1 MMKKKKSY
9 IVLLVLMFLFSVS
22 SFHAQTNSKSTKNN
36 KKTTK
41 KKSEE
46 PKFPSYFGFSVR
58 SIIPSSFTGKQSH
71 TISSDYLGKPFTTT
85 FAQKYG
91 YSFGGTVR
99 VGITKLIAFETGIN
113 YNQRHFSINSTYLD
127 SGFVEQNT
135 LSFINYEIPLNGL
148 VYIQLSDKIY
158 ANVTMGGMLIFN
170 PTEVKKIQY
179 FTGKNNFI
187 HTGELDHKLNFS
199 VNASIGFEFRTE
211 EKGIVYVGGSAVVP
225 LMPLF
230 NQYNYYRY
238 SESLLTFNN
247 HLVNGSY
254 VSLDLKFF
262 LPNVKNKGT
271 QFTKG
276 PIE

>member
-1 MMKKKKSY
+1 MKIVYNHRILLLLIFFISY
-9 IVLLVLMFLFSVS
+9 LQANCQLN
-22 SFHAQTNSKSTKNN
+22 TKPSKSSKATV
-36 KKTTK
+36 K

-46 PKFPSYFGFSVR
+46 SKFPSYFGFNVR
-58 SIIPSSFTGKQSH
+58 SIIPSTFTGEQSH

-91 YSFGGTVR
+91 YSFGGTIR

-113 YNQRHFSINSTYLD
+113 YNQRYFSINSTYLD
-127 SGFVEQNT
+127 SGFIEQNT

-148 VYIQLSDKIY
+148 VYIQLSDKIF
-158 ANVTMGGMLIFN
+158 ANVSMGGMLVFN

-179 FTGKNNFI
+179 FTGKNNFV

-199 VNASIGFEFRTE
+199 VNSSIGFEFRTE
-211 EKGIVYVGGSAVVP
+211 EKGIFYIGAAAVVP
-225 LMPLF
+225 LMPIF
-230 NQYNYYRY
+230 NQFNYYRF
-238 SESLLTFNN
+238 SESLLAYNN
-247 HLVNGSY
+247 HSVNGSY

>member
-1 MMKKKKSY
+1 MKKVYTYKILLFLIFFFSY
-9 IVLLVLMFLFSVS
+9 LQANCQI
-22 SFHAQTNSKSTKNN
+22 NSKSSKSS
-36 KKTTK
+36 KTVVK

-46 PKFPSYFGFSVR
+46 SKFPSYFGFNVR
-58 SIIPSSFTGKQSH
+58 SIIPSSFTGEQSH

-91 YSFGGTVR
+91 YSFGGTIR

-148 VYIQLSDKIY
+148 VYIQLSDEIF
-158 ANVTMGGMLIFN
+158 ANVTMGGLLVFN
-170 PTEVKKIQY
+170 PTEVRKIKY
-179 FTGKNNFI
+179 FTGKNNFV
-187 HTGELDHKLNFS
+187 HTGELEHKLNFS
-199 VNASIGFEFRTE
+199 VNSSIGFEFRTE
-211 EKGIVYVGGSAVVP
+211 DKGIFYIGGSAVVP
-225 LMPLF
+225 LMPIF
-230 NQYNYYRY
+230 NQFNYYRF
-238 SESLLTFNN
+238 SESLLAYNN
-247 HLVNGSY
+247 HPVKGSY

>member
-1 MMKKKKSY
+1 MKKVYTYKILLFLIFFFSY
-9 IVLLVLMFLFSVS
+9 LQANCQI
-22 SFHAQTNSKSTKNN
+22 NSKTS
-36 KKTTK
+36 KTSKIVVK

-46 PKFPSYFGFSVR
+46 SKFPSYFGFNVR
-58 SIIPSSFTGKQSH
+58 SIIPSTFTGEQSH

-91 YSFGGTVR
+91 YSFGGTIR

-113 YNQRHFSINSTYLD
+113 YNQRYFSINSTYLD
-127 SGFVEQNT
+127 SGFIEQNT

-148 VYIQLSDKIY
+148 VYIQLSDKIF
-158 ANVTMGGMLIFN
+158 ANVTMGGMLVFN
-170 PTEVKKIQY
+170 PTEVRKIQY
-179 FTGKNNFI
+179 FTGKNNFV

-199 VNASIGFEFRTE
+199 VNSSIGFEFRTE
-211 EKGIVYVGGSAVVP
+211 EKGIFYLGVAAVVP
-225 LMPLF
+225 LMPIF
-230 NQYNYYRY
+230 NQFNYYRF
-238 SESLLTFNN
+238 SESLLAYNN
-247 HLVNGSY
+247 HSVNGSY

>member
-1 MMKKKKSY
+1 MKKEKNY
-9 IVLLVLMFLFSVS
+9 IILLILMFIFSFS
-22 SFHAQTNSKSTKNN
+22 SLHAQTNSKSSKKNN
-36 KKTTK
+36 KTTK

-46 PKFPSYFGFSVR
+46 SKFPSYFGFNVR
-58 SIIPSSFTGKQSH
+58 SIIPSSFTGEQSH

-91 YSFGGTVR
+91 YSFGGTIR

-127 SGFVEQNT
+127 SGFIEQNT

-148 VYIQLSDKIY
+148 VYIQLSDKIF
-158 ANVTMGGMLIFN
+158 ANVTMGGMLVFN

-179 FTGKNNFI
+179 FTGKNNFV
-187 HTGELDHKLNFS
+187 HTGELDNKLNFS
-199 VNASIGFEFRTE
+199 VNSSIGFEFRTE
-211 EKGIVYVGGSAVVP
+211 EKGIFYIGAAAVVP
-225 LMPLF
+225 LMPIF
-230 NQYNYYRY
+230 NQFNYYRF
-238 SESLLTFNN
+238 SESLLAYNN
-247 HLVNGSY
+247 HSVNGSY